1 MDADLA
7 LALKLQ
13 EEFDRAE
20 NVACVESGPL
30 SSTPGAP
37 LSLAD
42 ESWEVMD
49 PNPDIRALFLQYN
62 DRFFWGRL
70 AGIEV
75 KWSPRMTLCA
85 GLCVYEGRGGL
96 CSVRLS
102 LPLLKLRP
110 RRDLVQTLLKL
121 PGINFKQTFF
131 EDAGLSWSMAMG
143 MLDWSSVSN
152 DDDGSV

>member
-20 NVACVESGPL
+20 NVACIESGPL

-131 EDAGLSWSMAMG
+131 EDAGLSWSMAMA
-143 MLDWSSVSN
+143 
-152 DDDGSV
+152 

>member
-42 ESWEVMD
+42 KSWEVMD

-75 KWSPRMTLCA
+75 KWSPRMTLY
-85 GLCVYEGRGGL
+85 VDTWTT
-96 CSVRLS
+96 LS
-102 LPLLKLRP
+102 CELF
-110 RRDLVQTLLKL
+110 
-121 PGINFKQTFF
+121 GF
-131 EDAGLSWSMAMG
+131 
-143 MLDWSSVSN
+143 
-152 DDDGSV
+152 

>member
-20 NVACVESGPL
+20 NVACVESCPL
-30 SSTPGAP
+30 SSTPRAP

-75 KWSPRMTLCA
+75 KWSPRMTLY
-85 GLCVYEGRGGL
+85 VDTWTT
-96 CSVRLS
+96 LS
-102 LPLLKLRP
+102 CELF
-110 RRDLVQTLLKL
+110 
-121 PGINFKQTFF
+121 GF
-131 EDAGLSWSMAMG
+131 
-143 MLDWSSVSN
+143 
-152 DDDGSV
+152 

>member
-13 EEFDRAE
+13 EEFDRTE

-30 SSTPGAP
+30 SSTHGAS

-62 DRFFWGRL
+62 DRFFWGRV

-75 KWSPRMTLCA
+75 KWSPRMTLY
-85 GLCVYEGRGGL
+85 VDIWTT
-96 CSVRLS
+96 LS
-102 LPLLKLRP
+102 CELF
-110 RRDLVQTLLKL
+110 
-121 PGINFKQTFF
+121 GF
-131 EDAGLSWSMAMG
+131 
-143 MLDWSSVSN
+143 
-152 DDDGSV
+152 

>member
-20 NVACVESGPL
+20 NVACVEGGPL

-75 KWSPRMTLCA
+75 KWSPRMTLYVDTWTTLSCE
-85 GLCVYEGRGGL
+85 LCG
-96 CSVRLS
+96 
-102 LPLLKLRP
+102 
-110 RRDLVQTLLKL
+110 
-121 PGINFKQTFF
+121 F
-131 EDAGLSWSMAMG
+131 
-143 MLDWSSVSN
+143 
-152 DDDGSV
+152 